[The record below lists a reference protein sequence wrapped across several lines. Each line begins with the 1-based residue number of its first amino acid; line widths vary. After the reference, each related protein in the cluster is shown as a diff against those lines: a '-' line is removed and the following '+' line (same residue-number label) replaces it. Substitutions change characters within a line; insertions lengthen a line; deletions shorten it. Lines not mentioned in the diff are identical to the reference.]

1 MICKLLLKIMC
12 GIAFF
17 REQENTLPIRLK
29 RLRTACSGA
38 FLFLF
43 IECTTLAGMKGKY
56 KDTPEFKICSFV
68 K

>member
-38 FLFLF
+38 FLFF
-43 IECTTLAGMKGKY
+43 VYRVHDVGGNEGK
-56 KDTPEFKICSFV
+56 V
-68 K
+68 QGHA